1 MAKDL
6 ISFADMMSGLGGIDT
21 MASMVRKA
29 AAPSDKFVGKNTF
42 KARVLRRV
50 GATGMDPKDMQNM
63 TGIEAGNAN
72 RLQGGGYLGYYV
84 MILEDSPHSF
94 LPAPSG
100 QGDASTG
107 DIGDNQLLQS
117 MYTTALY
124 SGRPL
129 KPGDEVLI
137 RLEKK
142 DFSYDT
148 DLAYIVDVVGSNTA
162 AARKQQRGATR
173 PSRAYEG
180 SAAQP
185 ASIPVPPPTPPVSAP
200 AAVNAPTA
208 TNPRLVYFYP
218 GMRYGTQ
225 SFVQKKIDSMN
236 IPSDVIIIVGASFAT
251 PFSNLQAD
259 AEKALAGR
267 TPSDIKLG
275 GWSGGGRGVA
285 AALGSGTAFSTVI
298 YADPEPHTLLGKSHA
313 NAKMYYRPEN
323 WGSASIRNKLTQ
335 LAGEMGPKAQLVT
348 ESHDEILV
356 KALKELIS

>member
-6 ISFADMMSGLGGIDT
+6 ISLPDMMSGLGGIDT

-50 GATGMDPKDMQNM
+50 GAKDMDPKDMQNM

-72 RLQGGGYLGYYV
+72 RLKSGAYLGYYV

-94 LPAPSG
+94 LPVPSA

-107 DIGDNQLLQS
+107 DVADNQLLQS

-124 SGRPL
+124 SGRQL

-142 DFSYDT
+142 GFSYDT

-162 AARKQQRGATR
+162 AARVQQRGAVR
-173 PSRAYEG
+173 PSEAYKG
-180 SAAQP
+180 AKAQP
-185 ASIPVPPPTPPVSAP
+185 APVPPAPPRPTPSQAAVSAP
-200 AAVNAPTA
+200 TAA
-208 TNPRLVYFYP
+208 NPRLVYFYP

-225 SFVQKKIDSMN
+225 SFVQKKIDNMN
-236 IPSDVIIIVGASFAT
+236 IPSDVIIIVGANYAA
-251 PFSNLQAD
+251 PFSTLEAD